1 MKPRKYRHA
10 GQYHGSSCR
19 SQRNVRRV
27 CTAMLEHGRMRC
39 EGVVGPC
46 NVVSTEEQLNGL
58 GIHYLVS
65 LGFELLHG
73 SSPAGRLLFHVSRSF
88 SMSRMTE
95 KGTV

>member
-10 GQYHGSSCR
+10 GQYHAFSYQSR
-19 SQRNVRRV
+19 QNVRRV
-27 CTAMLEHGRMRC
+27 CRAMLEHGRMRC
-39 EGVVGPC
+39 EGVVGLC
-46 NVVSTEEQLNGL
+46 NIVSTEKWLKGL
-58 GIHYLVS
+58 GLYYLVS

-73 SSPAGRLLFHVSRSF
+73 SSPAGRLPFHVSRSF